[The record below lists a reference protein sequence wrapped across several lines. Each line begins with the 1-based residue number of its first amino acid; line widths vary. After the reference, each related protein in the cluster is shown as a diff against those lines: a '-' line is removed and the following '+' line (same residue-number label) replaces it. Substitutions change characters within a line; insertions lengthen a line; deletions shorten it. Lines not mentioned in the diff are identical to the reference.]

1 MYFLSNRQIYK
12 NENDNKGKIGV
23 LLAKLLTFSKGFQQ
37 KKRPSN
43 DERFLTNKLNFNL
56 NSGYHS

>member
-43 DERFLTNKLNFNL
+43 DERF
-56 NSGYHS
+56 